1 MHTVL
6 RDPLEILIVDDD
18 EVDRMALK
26 RALKGTG
33 FVVSMSEANDAESAL
48 KSLREGEFNCVFLDY
63 NLPGR
68 NGLELAKQIR
78 QQGIRVPLIVLT
90 GQGNEQ
96 TAVELMKA
104 GASDYLPKSKL
115 SSEAI
120 ARLMRSSIQMHTAEN
135 IVEKANQTLR
145 ANNRLLE
152 QQNKELA
159 RQRRYIY
166 QQNLQLQ
173 EVSRLKSEFLATMSH
188 ELRTPLN
195 AVIGFSQILLS
206 KAKGPLSER
215 QDDMISRI
223 LANGRNLLELIND
236 ILAFSKI
243 EAGRMALDPAKF
255 DIAKLVNTT
264 VKELQSL
271 AAQKSLALKTSID
284 IENPIV
290 TNDAVRMRQILVNL
304 ISNAIKFTDT
314 GSVQISLKALAV
326 QADEPERLSIAV
338 ADTGCGISEND
349 KVYIFDP
356 FHQADQKVTRRH
368 AGTGLGLA
376 ITHSLVKMMNG
387 SIQVDSQLNR
397 GSTFSVELP
406 REVTGEKDI
415 SFEELVYSNARLEDI
430 EAEAVETEA
439 VKTKAAEASFDET
452 EADVAKLDVKATR

>member
-1 MHTVL
+1 MHIVL

-33 FVVSMSEANDAESAL
+33 YTVSISEASDAEAAL
-48 KSLREGEFNCVFLDY
+48 QNLREGEFSCVFLDY

-104 GASDYLPKSKL
+104 GASDYLPKNKL

-120 ARLMRSSIQMHTAEN
+120 ARLMRSSIQVHTAEN
-135 IVEKANQTLR
+135 IVEKANQSLR
-145 ANNRLLE
+145 ENNRLLE
-152 QQNKELA
+152 QQNRELA

-206 KAKGPLSER
+206 KAKGPLSDK
-215 QDDMISRI
+215 QDDMLSRI

-236 ILAFSKI
+236 ILAFSKL
-243 EAGRMALDPAKF
+243 EAGRLALDPAQF
-255 DIAKLVNTT
+255 DIAELVNTT

-271 AAQKSLALKTSID
+271 AAQKSLVLRTDIE

-290 TNDAVRMRQILVNL
+290 TNDEVRLRQILVNL

-314 GSVQISLKALAV
+314 GSVQITLKALAT
-326 QADEPERLSIAV
+326 QANEPERLLIAV
-338 ADTGCGISEND
+338 ADTGCGISEDD

-356 FHQADQKVTRRH
+356 FHQADQKVTRKH

-387 SIQVDSQLNR
+387 SIQVNSQLNQ
-397 GSTFSVELP
+397 GSTFSIELP
-406 REVTGEKDI
+406 REVTEEENI
-415 SFEELVYSNARLEDI
+415 SFEELAYSSAHLEPI
-430 EAEAVETEA
+430 ETESSGI
-439 VKTKAAEASFDET
+439 KAAKTDFTDFDET
-452 EADVAKLDVKATR
+452 ESNVAKIDVKATH